1 MKKQM
6 LMVGLAIAMSAH
18 VVTAQP
24 EKAAAA
30 AQATPAPAQSGP
42 ATSLKPSVAQTQ
54 AALWA
59 SRVLSRYHYKA
70 VPLDDAMSVKIF
82 DAYFKSLDSEKL
94 YFTQA
99 DVDQFAPARTQMDD
113 AINNEDLTLPFQIYG
128 VYQQRFSSRMAYA
141 RELLKGKFD
150 FTTDETLQIDR
161 EKAPWARSEDE
172 VRELWRKRVK
182 NDWLRLKLAGKDDKA
197 IRETLD
203 KRYEGYQTRLKK
215 LNNED
220 VFQMFMNAYAMAIEP
235 HTNYLGPRSAENF
248 DIAMRLSLDG
258 IGAVLQ
264 SREDYTVIR
273 EVVPGGPADKSGK
286 LKVGDRIV
294 GVAQG
299 TGQFTDV
306 MGWRIDDVVQL
317 VRGERDSTV
326 RLDVLPADAGQDGKH
341 VTIALVRKKI
351 TMEEQ
356 SAKKQIIEV
365 KDGAVKRRI
374 GVISLPT
381 FYQDFEARRKGDKDF
396 KSATRDVQRILGE
409 LKKEKVDN
417 VLIDLRNNGGGS
429 LIEAVELT
437 GLFIDKG
444 PVVQQR
450 TAEGRVEVE
459 SDTAAGLAWDGP
471 MGVMINRGSAS
482 ASEIFAAAIQDYG
495 RGVVIGEPSFGKGTV
510 QTLVNLDRFS
520 QNDKLKYGEL
530 KMTIAQFFR
539 INGGTTQLRGVTPDI
554 KLPVTSDAENF
565 GESSYDN
572 ALPWV
577 SIKPATYLPSGDLK
591 ELIGP
596 LQKKHEARVAKDK
609 DFLDI
614 EQDIAE
620 AMKIRKDNTISL
632 NEAVRRKEREN
643 QEAKAR
649 LREARLADNG
659 AKADEPVAG
668 PGSKEQ
674 RAKVPA
680 PTTPKKSNVSTKG
693 RPSSDDGL
701 QGDERSLAA
710 ELAAEKAAKNAKD
723 VYLQEAAHILAD
735 EAGML
740 RSDTRMA
747 SRAMPYLSSLK
758 QNGN

>member
-6 LMVGLAIAMSAH
+6 LMVALAFAMSAH

-24 EKAAAA
+24 EKVQTSA
-30 AQATPAPAQSGP
+30 AQANAAQ
-42 ATSLKPSVAQTQ
+42 LKPTAAQTQ

-59 SRVLSRYHYKA
+59 SRVLARYHYKA
-70 VPLDDAMSVKIF
+70 MPLDDAMSAKIY
-82 DAYFKSLDSEKL
+82 DNYFKTLDSEKL

-99 DVDQFAPARTQMDD
+99 DVEQFAPARTRFDD
-113 AINNEDLTLPFQIYG
+113 AINNEDLTLPFQIYNM
-128 VYQQRFSSRMAYA
+128 YQQRFNDRMAYA

-150 FTTDETLQIDR
+150 FTADESLQIDR
-161 EKAPWARSEDE
+161 EKAPWAKNEDE
-172 VRELWRKRVK
+172 ARDLWRKRVK
-182 NDWLRLKLAGKDDKA
+182 NDWLRLKLAGKDEKG

-203 KRYEGYQTRLKK
+203 KRYEGYQNRLKK

-220 VFQMFMNAYAMAIEP
+220 VFQMFMNAYATAIEP

-248 DIAMRLSLDG
+248 DIMMRLSLDG

-273 EVVPGGPADKSGK
+273 EIVPGGPADKSGK

-299 TGQFTDV
+299 NGAFTDV

-317 VRGERDSTV
+317 VRGERNSTV
-326 RLDVLPADAGQDGKH
+326 RLDVLPGDAGPDGKH
-341 VTIALVRKKI
+341 VTIPLVRQKI
-351 TMEEQ
+351 SMEEQ

-365 KDGAVKRRI
+365 KDGGVKRRI

-450 TAEGRVEVE
+450 TAEGRIDVE
-459 SDTAAGLAWDGP
+459 SDTQAGLAWDGP
-471 MGVMINRGSAS
+471 MGVLINRGSAS

-495 RGVVIGEPSFGKGTV
+495 RGIVIGEPSFGKGTV
-510 QTLVNLDRFS
+510 QTLINLDRFS
-520 QNDKLKYGEL
+520 QSEKMKYGEL

-577 SIKPATYLPSGDLK
+577 QIKPATYLPSGDLK
-591 ELIGP
+591 ELVGP
-596 LQKKHEARVAKDK
+596 LQKRHESRVAKDK
-609 DFLDI
+609 EFRDI
-614 EQDIAE
+614 ETDIAE
-620 AMKIRKDNTISL
+620 ALKLRKDNVISL

-649 LREARLADNG
+649 LRESRLADDTG
-659 AKADEPVAG
+659 KSDEPVSG

-674 RAKVPA
+674 RAKA
-680 PTTPKKSNVSTKG
+680 PNPTAPKKSNVALKG
-693 RPSSDDGL
+693 APRSDDGL

-710 ELAAEKAAKNAKD
+710 EIAAEKAAKNARD

-740 RSDTRMA
+740 KADTRMA
-747 SRAMPYLSSLK
+747 SRTMPYMSLMK

>member
-6 LMVGLAIAMSAH
+6 LMVALAFAVSAH

-24 EKAAAA
+24 QAPQTQ
-30 AQATPAPAQSGP
+30 AQAQSSALP
-42 ATSLKPSVAQTQ
+42 QLKPTAAQTQ

-59 SRVLSRYHYKA
+59 SRVLARYHYKA
-70 VPLDDAMSVKIF
+70 TPLDDAMSAKIF
-82 DAYFKSLDSEKL
+82 DAYFKALDSEKL

-99 DVDQFAPARTQMDD
+99 DVDQFAPARNKLDD
-113 AINNEDLTLPFQIYG
+113 AINNEDLTLPFQIYNL
-128 VYQQRFSSRMAYA
+128 YEQRFNDRMAYA
-141 RELLKGKFD
+141 RELVTKGNFE
-150 FTTDETLQIDR
+150 FNTNESLQIDR
-161 EKAPWARSEDE
+161 EKSPWAKNEDE
-172 VRELWRKRVK
+172 ARDLWRKRVK

-203 KRYEGYQTRLKK
+203 KRYEGYQNRLKK

-220 VFQMFMNAYAMAIEP
+220 VFQTFMNAYAMSIEP

-264 SREDYTVIR
+264 SRDDYTVIR
-273 EVVPGGPADKSGK
+273 EIVPGGPVDKSGK

-299 TGQFTDV
+299 NSTGAFTDV
-306 MGWRIDDVVQL
+306 LGWRIDDVVDL
-317 VRGERDSTV
+317 VRGPRDSTV
-326 RLDVLPADAGQDGKH
+326 RLDVIPADAGPDGKH
-341 VTIALVRKKI
+341 VSVALVRKKI
-351 TMEEQ
+351 SMEEQ
-356 SAKKQIIEV
+356 SAKKSIITV
-365 KDGAVKRRI
+365 KDGGVTRRV

-381 FYQDFEARRKGDKDF
+381 FYQDFDARRKGDKDY

-450 TAEGRVEVE
+450 SAEGRVEVE
-459 SDTAAGLAWDGP
+459 NDTDPGLAWSGP
-471 MGVMINRGSAS
+471 MGVLINRGSAS

-495 RGVVIGEPSFGKGTV
+495 RGVIIGEPSFGKGTV
-510 QTLVNLDRFS
+510 QTLISLDRFS
-520 QNDKLKYGEL
+520 QSDKVKYGEL

-554 KLPVTSDAENF
+554 KFPVTADADNF
-565 GESSYDN
+565 GESSYEN
-572 ALPWV
+572 ALPWTQ
-577 SIKPATYLPSGDLK
+577 IKPATYMPSGDLK
-591 ELIGP
+591 ELFAP
-596 LQKKHEARVAKDK
+596 LQKKHEARVVHDR

-620 AMKIRKDNTISL
+620 ALKIRKDNLISL
-632 NEAVRRKEREN
+632 NEGVRRKERET
-643 QEAKAR
+643 QEAKAKQ
-649 LREARLADNG
+649 REARLASTQGTPDDQAPG
-659 AKADEPVAG
+659 MVAG
-668 PGSKEQ
+668 NKEQ
-674 RAKVPA
+674 RGKVPTPTA
-680 PTTPKKSNVSTKG
+680 PRKNVSLKG
-693 RPSSDDGL
+693 LPNADDGL
-701 QGDERSLAA
+701 QGDERSLTA

-740 RSDTRMA
+740 RADTRMA
-747 SRAMPYLSSLK
+747 SRTMPYLSQLK
-758 QNGN
+758 

>member
-6 LMVGLAIAMSAH
+6 LIVSLALAMSAH

-24 EKAAAA
+24 EKAAVPQASA
-30 AQATPAPAQSGP
+30 TQATQAGP
-42 ATSLKPSVAQTQ
+42 LKPNAAQTQ

-59 SRVLSRYHYKA
+59 SRVLARYHYKA
-70 VPLDDAMSVKIF
+70 TPLDDAMSAKIF

-94 YFTQA
+94 YFTQV
-99 DVDQFAPARTQMDD
+99 DLDQFAPARTQFDD
-113 AINNEDLTLPFQIYG
+113 AINNEDLTLPFSIFNL
-128 VYQQRFSSRMAYA
+128 YQQRFAARMAYA
-141 RELLKGKFD
+141 REVLKGKFD
-150 FTTDETLQIDR
+150 FTSDETLQIDR
-161 EKAPWARSEDE
+161 EKAPWAKNEDE
-172 VRELWRKRVK
+172 ARDLWRKRVK
-182 NDWLRLKLAGKDDKA
+182 NDWLRLKLAGKDDKS

-203 KRYEGYQTRLKK
+203 KRYEGYQNRLKK

-235 HTNYLGPRSAENF
+235 HTNYLGPRSAEDF

-286 LKVGDRIV
+286 IKVGDRIL

-299 TGQFTDV
+299 NGQFTDV
-306 MGWRIDDVVQL
+306 MGWRIEDVVKL

-341 VTIALVRKKI
+341 QTISLVRKKI

-356 SAKKQIIEV
+356 SAKKQIIKV
-365 KDGAVKRRI
+365 KDAGIERRI
-374 GVISLPT
+374 GIISLPT

-396 KSATRDVQRILGE
+396 KSATRDVQRLLGE

-459 SDTAAGLAWDGP
+459 SDTNAGLAWDGP
-471 MGVMINRGSAS
+471 MGVLINRGSAS

-495 RGVVIGEPSFGKGTV
+495 RGIVIGEPSFGKGTV
-510 QTLVNLDRFS
+510 QTLINLDRFS

-554 KLPVTSDAENF
+554 KLPVTADTENF

-572 ALPWV
+572 ALPWLQ
-577 SIKPATYLPSGDLK
+577 IKPATYLPSGDLK
-591 ELIGP
+591 ELISP
-596 LQKKHEARVAKDK
+596 LQKKHEVRVAKDK
-609 DFLDI
+609 DFQDI
-614 EQDIAE
+614 EQDITE
-620 AMKIRKDNTISL
+620 ALKIRKDNTISL

-643 QEAKAR
+643 QESKAR
-649 LREARLADNG
+649 LRESRLADNG
-659 AKADEPVAG
+659 ANADEPVAG
-668 PGSKEQ
+668 PGSKEA
-674 RAKVPA
+674 RAKVPN
-680 PTTPKKSNVSTKG
+680 PTAPKKVNVVTKG
-693 RPSSDDGL
+693 RPSADDGL
-701 QGDERSLAA
+701 QGDERSLASQ
-710 ELAAEKAAKNAKD
+710 LAAEKAAKNAKD

-740 RSDTRMA
+740 RADTRMA
-747 SRAMPYLSSLK
+747 SRTMPYLSIVK
-758 QNGN
+758 QGGN